1 MFLVILHTILFS
13 SMHLLEKIF
22 EELIQCNATVYLTLA
37 MVMALV
43 KAPLT
48 PEYKP
53 YRRAKRLLV
62 GAYLFFS
69 ANLFA
74 WCFLTK
80 GEWNVYDYYI
90 ECADVILFYLEDIFI
105 CYAFFSLLN
114 KRYATRRRMMIDA
127 GLWLLTCALS
137 VSAII
142 PTFLPYRDVLRL
154 SALTLYIAFIVRFVY
169 TYIRQYQA
177 SVRRL
182 DNYYS
187 NNMHGMIQWTGT
199 SVILM
204 AVSWFLAI
212 MTMFQGVY
220 FNLLVQVYIIGLY
233 IYIAVSFLNFSRQYI
248 QVQKAIEEEPDT
260 AEVPTDLEKRLQAWV
275 KEKVFLKQ
283 QFSIDDLAVALGT
296 NTNYLSCLINEKYRT
311 NFSAWISSLRIAE
324 AKRLMIESPE
334 LKMEN
339 IAYSVGFS
347 SASYFSK
354 VFSLQEGISPAVWRK
369 KNL

>member
-1 MFLVILHTILFS
+1 
-13 SMHLLEKIF
+13 
-22 EELIQCNATVYLTLA
+22 
-37 MVMALV
+37 
-43 KAPLT
+43 
-48 PEYKP
+48 
-53 YRRAKRLLV
+53 
-62 GAYLFFS
+62 
-69 ANLFA
+69 
-74 WCFLTK
+74 
-80 GEWNVYDYYI
+80 
-90 ECADVILFYLEDIFI
+90 
-105 CYAFFSLLN
+105 
-114 KRYATRRRMMIDA
+114 
-127 GLWLLTCALS
+127 
-137 VSAII
+137 
-142 PTFLPYRDVLRL
+142 
-154 SALTLYIAFIVRFVY
+154 
-169 TYIRQYQA
+169 
-177 SVRRL
+177 
-182 DNYYS
+182 
-187 NNMHGMIQWTGT
+187 
-199 SVILM
+199 
-204 AVSWFLAI
+204 

-296 NTNYLSCLINEKYRT
+296 NANSLSGLINEKYRT

-324 AKRLMIESPE
+324 AKRLMIEKPE